1 MKQVLIR
8 QGQTVV
14 EKVPAPLV
22 EPGTVLVR
30 VDHSCISIGT
40 EMVGVRTTGLPL
52 WKRALKQ
59 PENVKKVFEMA
70 ATHGAASTRR
80 LVGGI
85 LSAGSPSGY
94 SAAGVVLEVGE
105 GIDDLRPRDRV
116 ACCGGQC
123 AYHAEIIRVPRNFVA
138 PVPDNVNF
146 AAASTVSLGAIALQ
160 AVRRAQPTLGEI
172 FVVIGLGVLGQ
183 LTAQIL
189 RANGCRVIGTDLD
202 PERIRLAEQLG
213 METGIDPAAESGIEH
228 VGRVTGGIG
237 ADGVIITAATPSHT
251 VISTAFQ
258 MCRKKGR
265 VVLVGDV
272 GLNLDRTDF
281 YEKELDLFVSTS
293 YGPGRY
299 DNSYEERGLDYPV
312 AYVRWTENRNMVE
325 YLRLLADGKVQ
336 IAPLV
341 TASYPVDQAG
351 SAFETLKNKEASPLM
366 LLLSYPQSGE
376 DDSLN
381 RVVANP
387 TAQPAGPGQIRI
399 AVVGAGDFAKS
410 THLPNLQSLA
420 ASYHIQAVVS
430 RTGHNANNVARQF
443 GAQYAATDYQAVL
456 SDAEIDAVLIA
467 TRHNLHASM
476 VLRALDAG
484 KHVLVEKP
492 LALTPEELGKIRAF
506 YDSDSYH
513 ESLPILLTGF
523 NRRFSSFIQRIN
535 ELTQGRSSP
544 MILNYRMNATYIPLD
559 HWVHTEEGGGRN
571 LGEACHIYD
580 LFTYLTDSNVLEV
593 SARGI
598 TPKTGYYSPLDNFVA
613 TMTFED
619 GSVATLTYTALGAKD
634 YPKES
639 LEVYTDGKVLV
650 LEDYRS
656 LTIYGAKV
664 KGLKRKLMD
673 KGHKEALRA
682 LARAIQEGGDWPI
695 PLWQQVQATE
705 MALQVEEHLRQNHGR
720 DLDSGF

>member
-22 EPGTVLVR
+22 EPGTILVR

-105 GIDDLRPRDRV
+105 GIDDLRPSDRV

-138 PVPDNVNF
+138 PVPDSVNF

-183 LTAQIL
+183 LVAQIL
-189 RANGCRVIGTDLD
+189 KANGCRVIGTDLD
-202 PERIRLAEQLG
+202 RERIRLAEQLG
-213 METGIDPAAESGIEH
+213 MEREVDPAAGSGIEH
-228 VGRVTGGIG
+228 VGRLTGGIG
-237 ADGVIITAATPSHT
+237 ADGVIITAATSSHT

-272 GLNLDRTDF
+272 GLNLDRADF
-281 YEKELDLFVSTS
+281 YEKELDFFVSTS

-299 DNSYEERGLDYPV
+299 DSSYEERGLDYPV

-336 IAPLV
+336 ITPLV
-341 TASYPVDQAG
+341 SASYPVDQAG
-351 SAFETLKNKEASPLM
+351 SAFEALKNKEASPLM
-366 LLLSYPQSGE
+366 VLLSYPQSRE
-376 DDSLN
+376 DDSLS
-381 RVVANP
+381 RVVSNP
-387 TAQPAGPGQIRI
+387 TAHPAGPGRIRI

-410 THLPNLQSLA
+410 VHLPNLQSLS

-430 RTGHNANNVARQF
+430 RTGHNAHNIARQF
-443 GAQYAATDYQAVL
+443 GAQYAATDYQEVL
-456 SDAEIDAVLIA
+456 SDPEIDAVLIA

-476 VLRALDAG
+476 VLRALNAG

-492 LALTPEELGKIRAF
+492 LALTSEELGKIKAF
-506 YDSDSYH
+506 YDSDSPH

-523 NRRFSSFIQRIN
+523 NRRFSRFTQRIS

-544 MILNYRMNATYIPLD
+544 MILNYSMNATYIPLD

-580 LFTYLTDSNVLEV
+580 LFTYLTDSKVLEV

-598 TPKTGYYSPLDNFVA
+598 TPKTGYYSPFDNFVA

-619 GSVATLTYTALGAKD
+619 GSVATLSYTALGTKD
-634 YPKES
+634 YPKER
-639 LEVYTDGKVLV
+639 LEVFTDGKVLV
-650 LEDYRS
+650 LEDYRN
-656 LTIYGAKV
+656 LAIHGAKD
-664 KGLKRKLMD
+664 KGLQRKLMD
-673 KGHKEALRA
+673 KGHKEELRA
-682 LARAIQEGGDWPI
+682 LAQAIQEGGDWPI

-705 MALQVEEHLRQNHGR
+705 MALQVDDHLQQNHGR
-720 DLDSGF
+720 DVNGGL